1 MFNSYFT
8 PTSIKTKVDVFNE
21 LNKSIKILKR
31 QKYSFHDMI
40 KKEKSYIYNMLA
52 KNAYFK
58 GIIPRLYKGSKGVPY
73 FNNIFK
79 NALRKRIYF
88 GDILDKINNNQNF
101 NESDMNQPKTQRIT
115 KHYNLDEVEL
125 LKRKKIKLENKLK
138 LFPKPLIRKN
148 HSFILKSIKINRSQ
162 EKSEEVQNSNNKCL
176 NLKLHKIKI
185 KPFENIN
192 ENFKSFTTT
201 SRLKK
206 IKKLNNLLDK
216 CKSGIDQGYII
227 EKKFEK
233 LYDENNKEDKN
244 VNDENNKNNVIEVLN
259 EDKKRG
265 IDEGDSQEKYKA
277 LEELKFKEIKNEINF
292 KISDLL
298 AYSKRSEYKKKVKN
312 PLVYKAYELYLEE
325 LNSINKENIIKKNI
339 EKENISKIKNLL
351 EGFHVEKELLNQK
364 INKYTDKINYY
375 KKLEK
380 ENENNFNEYDDNNKE
395 IQEFEKMRSHLK
407 NNKKDMTFITKLI

>member
-58 GIIPRLYKGSKGVPY
+58 GIVPRLYKGAKGVPY

-101 NESDMNQPKTQRIT
+101 NENDMNQPKTQRIT
-115 KHYNLDEVEL
+115 KHYNLDELEL

-148 HSFILKSIKINRSQ
+148 HSFILKSIKINRSP

-185 KPFENIN
+185 KPFDNIN

-339 EKENISKIKNLL
+339 
-351 EGFHVEKELLNQK
+351 
-364 INKYTDKINYY
+364 
-375 KKLEK
+375 
-380 ENENNFNEYDDNNKE
+380 FNVS
-395 IQEFEKMRSHLK
+395 I
-407 NNKKDMTFITKLI
+407 

>member
-148 HSFILKSIKINRSQ
+148 HSFILKSIKINRFP

-185 KPFENIN
+185 KPFDNNN

-364 INKYTDKINYY
+364 INKYTDKINY
-375 KKLEK
+375 
-380 ENENNFNEYDDNNKE
+380 
-395 IQEFEKMRSHLK
+395 
-407 NNKKDMTFITKLI
+407 